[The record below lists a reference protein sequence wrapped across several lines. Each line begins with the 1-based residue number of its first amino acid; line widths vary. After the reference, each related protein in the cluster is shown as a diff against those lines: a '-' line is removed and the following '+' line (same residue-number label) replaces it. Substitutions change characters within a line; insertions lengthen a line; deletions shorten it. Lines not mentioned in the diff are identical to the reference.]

1 MPRKK
6 KSEQPH
12 AAQEQRTVTIYAEIL
27 QITDSAVLIRC
38 EDNIV
43 WLPLSQMPDF
53 AAERGDTDVA
63 LTIPEWLAEEKGL
76 DEGDGALAPTEP
88 VRDCSTCG
96 NLPLEWEARMEYGRL
111 TLLCPIC
118 HERTPYGLDCAL
130 CATTLPATPAP
141 CIECTRNPGLSE
153 DLSIGLSDRWERRKR
168 TFGDKITWHRE
179 EHILIAQPL
188 TEREKLDYGQEMAD
202 ALAKIEEYE
211 AELDGQRKY
220 YKRLIEQQEKIAK
233 DAATLYRDG
242 KEEREIFCDCLK
254 DWNTFEMVWT
264 EAEPP
269 YAEVQRRPMT
279 PEEKRPSLLDYDHK
293 PESSEVA
300 KAADAAKDLEWE
312 PAECLEEQ

>member
-12 AAQEQRTVTIYAEIL
+12 AAREQRTVTIYAEIL

-76 DEGDGALAPTEP
+76 DEGDGALSPTEP

-312 PAECLEEQ
+312 PAECLEAQ

>member
-1 MPRKK
+1 MPR
-6 KSEQPH
+6 KSEQPN

-38 EDNIV
+38 KDNEL

-76 DEGDGALAPTEP
+76 DEGDGAPAPTEP

-96 NLPLEWEARMEYGRL
+96 NLPLEWEAEMKDGRL
-111 TLLCPIC
+111 ILLCPVC
-118 HERTPYGLDCAL
+118 HERTPYGLGCVL
-130 CATTLPATPAP
+130 CAATLPATPAP

-179 EHILIAQPL
+179 EHVLIALPL

-264 EAEPP
+264 EAAPP

-279 PEEKRPSLLDYDHK
+279 PEEKQPSLLDYDHK
-293 PESSEVA
+293 PESPEVA
-300 KAADAAKDLEWE
+300 KAADAAKNLERE
-312 PAECLEEQ
+312 PAECLEVQ

>member
-12 AAQEQRTVTIYAEIL
+12 AAQGQRTVTIYAEIL

-38 EDNIV
+38 DDNEL

-76 DEGDGALAPTEP
+76 DEGDGALSPTEP

-300 KAADAAKDLEWE
+300 KAANAAKDLEWE
-312 PAECLEEQ
+312 PAECLEAQ